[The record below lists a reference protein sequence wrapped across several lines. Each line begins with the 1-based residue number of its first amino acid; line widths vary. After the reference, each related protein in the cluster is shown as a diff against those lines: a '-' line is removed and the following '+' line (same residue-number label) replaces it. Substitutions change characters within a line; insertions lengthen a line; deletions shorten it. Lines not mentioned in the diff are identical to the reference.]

1 MKTDSELRRDV
12 ECELEWDPSSDA
24 RNIAVAVKN
33 GVVTL
38 IGHVPTYSDKW
49 RAENIAKRVA
59 GVTAIANE
67 IEVKLTDE
75 RTDADIAESARMAL
89 KLDSRVPAESVKV
102 VVSEGWV
109 TLEGKVPYYY
119 QKSTAESDVRY
130 LAGVKGVTNAIVVES
145 TVSPTD
151 IKARIEDAL
160 KRSALL
166 DANRI
171 SVEAR
176 NGKVILTGTVRSWA
190 EREEAQLAAWRAP
203 GVSEV
208 ENKIEVKL

>member
-12 ECELEWDPSSDA
+12 ERELEWDPSSDA

-67 IEVKLTDE
+67 IEVKLTDA

-102 VVSEGWV
+102 VVSNGWV

-145 TVSPTD
+145 TVSPTA

-176 NGKVILTGTVRSWA
+176 NGKVILSGTVRSWA

>member
-1 MKTDSELRRDV
+1 MKTESELRRDV
-12 ECELEWDPSSDA
+12 E
-24 RNIAVAVKN
+24 R
-33 GVVTL
+33 
-38 IGHVPTYSDKW
+38 DKW

-67 IEVKLTDE
+67 IEVKLTRE
-75 RTDADIAESARMAL
+75 RTDTDIAESARMAL
-89 KLDSRVPAESVKV
+89 KLDGRVPAESVRV
-102 VVSEGWV
+102 IVSHGWV

-130 LAGVKGVTNAIVVES
+130 LAGVRGVTNAIVVES

-171 SVEAR
+171 SVETR

>member
-1 MKTDSELRRDV
+1 MKTESELRRDV
-12 ECELEWDPSSDA
+12 ERELEWDPSIDA
-24 RNIAVAVKN
+24 RNIAVAAKN

-67 IEVKLTDE
+67 IEVKLTRE
-75 RTDADIAESARMAL
+75 RTDTDIAESARMAL
-89 KLDSRVPAESVKV
+89 KLDGRVPAESVRV
-102 VVSEGWV
+102 IVSHGWV

-171 SVEAR
+171 SVETR

>member
-1 MKTDSELRRDV
+1 M
-12 ECELEWDPSSDA
+12 
-24 RNIAVAVKN
+24 
-33 GVVTL
+33 
-38 IGHVPTYSDKW
+38 
-49 RAENIAKRVA
+49 
-59 GVTAIANE
+59 
-67 IEVKLTDE
+67 
-75 RTDADIAESARMAL
+75 
-89 KLDSRVPAESVKV
+89 
-102 VVSEGWV
+102 
-109 TLEGKVPYYY
+109 
-119 QKSTAESDVRY
+119 
-130 LAGVKGVTNAIVVES
+130 VES

-160 KRSALL
+160 KPSALL

-171 SVEAR
+171 SVETR

>member
-1 MKTDSELRRDV
+1 
-12 ECELEWDPSSDA
+12 
-24 RNIAVAVKN
+24 
-33 GVVTL
+33 
-38 IGHVPTYSDKW
+38 
-49 RAENIAKRVA
+49 
-59 GVTAIANE
+59 
-67 IEVKLTDE
+67 
-75 RTDADIAESARMAL
+75 
-89 KLDSRVPAESVKV
+89 
-102 VVSEGWV
+102 
-109 TLEGKVPYYY
+109 
-119 QKSTAESDVRY
+119 
-130 LAGVKGVTNAIVVES
+130 VVES

-160 KRSALL
+160 ERSALL

-171 SVEAR
+171 SVETR

>member
-1 MKTDSELRRDV
+1 MKTESELRRDV
-12 ECELEWDPSSDA
+12 ERELEWDPSIDA

-67 IEVKLTDE
+67 IEVKLTRE
-75 RTDADIAESARMAL
+75 RTDTDIAESARMAL
-89 KLDSRVPAESVKV
+89 KLDSRVPAESVRV
-102 VVSEGWV
+102 LVSHGWV

-119 QKSTAESDVRY
+119 QKSTAERDVRY

-145 TVSPTD
+145 TASPSD

-171 SVEAR
+171 SVETR

>member
-1 MKTDSELRRDV
+1 
-12 ECELEWDPSSDA
+12 
-24 RNIAVAVKN
+24 
-33 GVVTL
+33 
-38 IGHVPTYSDKW
+38 
-49 RAENIAKRVA
+49 
-59 GVTAIANE
+59 
-67 IEVKLTDE
+67 
-75 RTDADIAESARMAL
+75 
-89 KLDSRVPAESVKV
+89 
-102 VVSEGWV
+102 
-109 TLEGKVPYYY
+109 LEGKVPYYY

-171 SVEAR
+171 SVETR